1 MASMAPRCAR
11 RRSGCWGSDA
21 IARRG
26 AETFY
31 RFGMTRKLPT
41 RRSNAELAED
51 ALQKARLYRQRARE
65 DERRAAGDFG
75 LWVRALAARG
85 DAAAADLC
93 ARWDNR
99 TGSGAAAPR
108 PSRTARAGGTAAEAS
123 APHPGPPRRPRNP
136 SEPIK
141 AAQNWPVQGLE
152 LVSGQVRELV
162 RQGRRL
168 EARGLIVQAEESTGI
183 PLVPAAHRPKWGL
196 GPRAGEVVGPLQ

>member
-1 MASMAPRCAR
+1 MASMAPKCAR

-65 DERRAAGDFG
+65 DEQRAARDFG
-75 LWVRALAARG
+75 LWVRRLAAGG
-85 DAAAADLC
+85 DVAASDLC
-93 ARWDNR
+93 ARWDSR
-99 TGSGAAAPR
+99 KGGGAAAAR
-108 PSRTARAGGTAAEAS
+108 PSRPAKHAGRGADAPMPKAE
-123 APHPGPPRRPRNP
+123 PPRKPRNP